1 MSVADRPSADPDA
14 SVASEPVRGLRR
26 QDGAPADAV
35 VVLSTAPDVLL
46 AKRIAHVLVE
56 ESLVACAQV
65 GGTMTSMY
73 LWQGKLE
80 GCEEIP
86 LSFKTTAAVLPALH
100 RRLCE
105 LHPYEIPEF
114 LVLGVPAG
122 SAAYL
127 DWVIQGV
134 AEPVEPPCS

>member
-1 MSVADRPSADPDA
+1 MSADASQAGGADA
-14 SVASEPVRGLRR
+14 SAPIEAFGGLRR
-26 QDGAPADAV
+26 QDGAPSDAV
-35 VVLSTAPDVLL
+35 VVLSTAPDMLL
-46 AKRIAHVLVE
+46 AKRIAHILVE

-65 GGTMTSMY
+65 GGTVTSMY
-73 LWQGKLE
+73 LWQGNLE

-86 LSFKTTAAVLPALH
+86 LQFKTTAAVLPALY

-122 SAAYL
+122 STPYL
-127 DWVIQGV
+127 DWVAQNV
-134 AEPVEPPCS
+134 VEPPAAPLP